1 MCSTEVTES
10 IIAVSCC
17 HLIVESS
24 KFLARNEKVNDK
36 FNEKREEKEG
46 TLFDYSPQMI
56 HSLLYGY
63 CFVFIDFKSGNKIV
77 GICVV

>member
-17 HLIVESS
+17 HLIVEAST
-24 KFLARNEKVNDK
+24 FLARNEKVNDK
-36 FNEKREEKEG
+36 FNKKREEKERI
-46 TLFDYSPQMI
+46 LFDYSPQMI
-56 HSLLYGY
+56 HSLYGY
-63 CFVFIDFKSGNKIV
+63 CFVFIDFES